1 MSLVTKLKKIIVL
14 GATGY
19 VGGRLVVKLLDEG
32 YQVRATGRSIEK
44 LNSRSWAN
52 HPHLELYSVDIHNP
66 DSLRKALKG
75 VDIAYYLVHSM
86 NPQSS
91 DFEISDRMAANNMVR
106 IAKECDLKRIIY
118 LSGLGE
124 EGRDLSQH
132 LKSRQEVA
140 EILKS
145 GPVPVTVFRAAMIIG
160 SGSASFEIL
169 RYLVERLP
177 IMITPRWVSTP
188 NQPIAIRNVLEY
200 LCRCIEKDE
209 TIGGTFDIGGKEI
222 VSYLQLMRIYA
233 EQAGLPKRW
242 IIPVPVLT
250 PHLSSLW
257 IHLVTPVPSYIA
269 RPLAEGLRNPVVCKD
284 NRIREI
290 IPQELLDCAQ
300 AIKSALVRIYNNDVQ
315 TSWVDAG
322 VVSNDALVQK
332 GDPQWAGGTIFEDR
346 RQRNIAASKE
356 KVWSVVSRIG
366 GERGWYHGTW
376 LWVLRGFIDRLV
388 GGVGLSRGRRDSQ
401 SILTGDALDFW
412 RVSSVKENDHLSL
425 SAEMKVP
432 GFASLDFHIQE
443 IDAQNCKLVQHAQF
457 QPKGLMGILYWH
469 MLIPIHEYIFGG
481 MIKKISKLAEG
492 NYND

>member
-1 MSLVTKLKKIIVL
+1 MNNQQIRDKKIIVL

-19 VGGRLVVKLLDEG
+19 VGGRLVIKLLDEG
-32 YQVRATGRSIEK
+32 YQVRATGRSKDK
-44 LNSRSWAN
+44 LKSRFWAN
-52 HPHLELYSVDIHNP
+52 HPHVELCSVDIHDP

-75 VDIAYYLVHSM
+75 IDIAYYLVHSM
-86 NPQSS
+86 NPQTA
-91 DFEISDRMAANNMVR
+91 DFETSDRMAANNMVR
-106 IAKECDLKRIIY
+106 IAKECDVKRIIY

-124 EGRDLSQH
+124 RGRDLSQH

-200 LCRCIEKDE
+200 LSRCLEKEE
-209 TIGGTFDIGGKEI
+209 TKGETFDIGGKEV

-233 EQAGLPKRW
+233 EESGLPKRL

-284 NRIREI
+284 ERIKAI
-290 IPQELLDCAQ
+290 IPQELLDCRA
-300 AIKSALVRIYNNDVQ
+300 AIKSAIMRIHNNDVQ

-322 VVSNDALVQK
+322 KIPEDALAQE
-332 GDPQWAGGTIFEDR
+332 GDPAWAGGTILEDR
-346 RQRNIAASKE
+346 RQIIIPVSKE
-356 KVWSVVSRIG
+356 KIWSVVSRIG
-366 GERGWYHGTW
+366 GEQGWYHGTW
-376 LWVLRGFIDRLV
+376 AWVLRGFIDRLV
-388 GGVGLSRGRRDSQ
+388 GGVGLGRGRRDAQ
-401 SILTGDALDFW
+401 TILPGDALDFW
-412 RVSSVKENDHLSL
+412 RVTSVQVNEHLSL
-425 SAEMKVP
+425 AAEMKLP
-432 GFASLDFHIQE
+432 GFASLDFKIKE
-443 IDAQNCKLVQHAQF
+443 IDVNCCELIQHAQF
-457 QPKGLMGILYWH
+457 QPKGLGGIVYWY

-481 MIKKISKLAEG
+481 MIKKIAALSKAR
-492 NYND
+492 